1 MATFRMTASPGAVL
15 VIALTAVVPTTSH
28 AQGPGAPLELVP
40 GPNQARSATRAAI
53 KNKNAARPVAKA
65 PAKATPK
72 AAARPAP
79 RQNTAAVQPA
89 PKATRANSRTAASS
103 PARSHQLT
111 GPHAPLARY
120 AYPQP
125 IIRAAVVPY
134 LAVSRP
140 VFRRG
145 TRDAPVVARSPAADA
160 PQDRVM
166 RGRDSVSLVAMLP
179 WWRNNRMQDVNY
191 GSEAAES
198 KVLEAAA
205 VWLAAHEGEIAGDT
219 PADGGARDPAL
230 AQIEDPI
237 EVADAGEVN
246 DIDLAARSAPGVPTP
261 TFMQSLLALI
271 GGVAAAAAASARL
284 LFA

>member
-1 MATFRMTASPGAVL
+1 MAIIRMAASAGATL
-15 VIALTAVVPTTSH
+15 IALAAIFPAASR

-40 GPNQARSATRAAI
+40 GPNQARLAKRAAVN
-53 KNKNAARPVAKA
+53 NKNAARPAAKA

-72 AAARPAP
+72 TAARAAP
-79 RQNTAAVQPA
+79 RQNMANVQPA
-89 PKATRANSRTAASS
+89 PKAARANSRTATRS
-103 PARSHQLT
+103 PARNDLQT

-125 IIRAAVVPY
+125 VIRAAVVPY

-160 PQDRVM
+160 PPDRVM

-205 VWLAAHEGEIAGDT
+205 VWLAAHESEMAGDP
-219 PADGGARDPAL
+219 PADGGAHDPAL
-230 AQIEDPI
+230 AQVEAAV
-237 EVADAGEVN
+237 EVADASEVN
-246 DIDLAARSAPGVPTP
+246 DIDLAARSDPGAPIP

-271 GGVAAAAAASARL
+271 GGAAAAAAASARL